1 MLFQARPQL
10 DKQLA
15 QSHLFSPY
23 AEFSYSPQEFYLAVE
38 RELDARKV
46 PGLKRSRVNFH
57 EGGMLSDKRVYL
69 RLARER
75 YAFDVCA
82 APFGV
87 GYFFSV
93 RMVEVPR
100 PMLGAIL
107 ALLAFC
113 ALGVYFLFT
122 NPTLL
127 LWLLLIAAFSPMW
140 YPFAKSLASKP
151 TAAGGGPTPPA
162 ESGMPDFDG
171 FLLSLP
177 LIGPWYE
184 KRRKDTYYRED
195 TRQIYQSIISEVV
208 KAEVEKVTAVK
219 GIKLVR
225 YYEFNPLLDL
235 YKLTE
240 KPPGTKP
247 DPA

>member
-10 DKQLA
+10 DKRLS
-15 QSHLFSPY
+15 QSHLFTPL
-23 AEFSYSPQEFYLAVE
+23 AEFSYSPQEFYQAIE

-93 RMVEVPR
+93 RLVEVPR
-100 PMLGAIL
+100 PMLGPIL
-107 ALLAFC
+107 VL
-113 ALGVYFLFT
+113 LGVCGLGFYFLLT

-127 LWLLLIAAFSPMW
+127 LWLLLIAAFSPIW
-140 YPFAKSLASKP
+140 FPIVKSLADKP
-151 TAAGGGPTPPA
+151 KAAGDGSTAPA

-171 FLLSLP
+171 FFLGLP
-177 LIGPWYE
+177 VIGPWYE

-208 KAEVEKVTAVK
+208 KAEVENVTATK

-247 DPA
+247 TPK

>member
-10 DKQLA
+10 DKRLS
-15 QSHLFSPY
+15 QSHLFTPL
-23 AEFSYSPQEFYLAVE
+23 AEFSYSPQEFYLAIE

-57 EGGMLSDKRVYL
+57 EGGMLSDKRLYL

-93 RMVEVPR
+93 RMVELPR
-100 PMLGAIL
+100 PLLGPIL
-107 ALLAFC
+107 ILLTVCGMA
-113 ALGVYFLFT
+113 VYFLLKD
-122 NPTLL
+122 PAML
-127 LWLLLIAAFSPMW
+127 LWLLLIAGFSPIW
-140 YPFAKSLASKP
+140 YPFLRSLAAKP
-151 TAAGGGPTPPA
+151 KAAGDSSATPA
-162 ESGMPDFDG
+162 ESGLPDFDG
-171 FLLSLP
+171 LLLGLP
-177 LIGPWYE
+177 VIGPWYE
-184 KRRKDTYYRED
+184 QRLKDTYYRED
-195 TRQIYQSIISEVV
+195 TRQIYHAIISEVV
-208 KAEVEKVTAVK
+208 KAEVENVTAAK

-225 YYEFNPLLDL
+225 FYDFNPLLDL

-240 KPPGTKP
+240 KPPGNKP
-247 DPA
+247 DPK